1 MNKNEEKYTITIDNA
16 DETIHYE
23 EGITANKIANIILSK
38 LPNNRDFIL
47 QVEKEI
53 KKKMNNEKLVE
64 ICIGD
69 IRTAITV
76 S

>member
-1 MNKNEEKYTITIDNA
+1 LNKNEEKYTITIDNA